1 MMVLPTACEMILRRI
16 REAGGEAYVVGGAV
30 RDMLLGKIPGDH
42 DMTTSLLPEETE
54 ELFAD
59 HTLVLA
65 GKKHGT
71 VGIVVD
77 GAVYEVTTFRRDG
90 DYHDHRRPDGVS
102 FTRSL
107 REDAAR
113 RDFTINAM
121 AWSPEE
127 GVMDFFGGREDLENG
142 ILRAVGNAEI
152 RFEEDALRIM
162 RGIRFAATLGFSVD
176 DATKEAMFGKA
187 ENLRDV
193 SGERLAVELQ
203 KLLSGKNALPILGEF
218 RDVLAVFLGD
228 ITLPPA
234 LTGEFSADLALL
246 FCGKTGM
253 DAALERLKL
262 DRNTRR
268 ESRLI
273 HEKLLNPELF
283 GTYGLRKLLG
293 NGGEAPAK
301 KTLLARMAM
310 GYPDEGHL
318 LDEILRRGDPV
329 TIRDLAVNG
338 RDLAALG
345 ITGTRMGETLD
356 FLLEEVMRDR
366 VANTRE
372 ELLGHLKEIKS

>member
-77 GAVYEVTTFRRDG
+77 GAVYEVTTYRRDG

-121 AWSPEE
+121 AYSPEE
-127 GVMDFFGGREDLENG
+127 GVMDFFGGREDLEKG

-203 KLLSGKNALPILGEF
+203 KLLSGKNALPILGKV
-218 RDVLAVFLGD
+218 RDVLAVFLGAQAD
-228 ITLPPA
+228 FSLVWNLADVTMGFMAIVNIIAILMLGKVALRVLENYESQKKQGKHPVFYEDEVG
-234 LTGEFSADLALL
+234 LTG
-246 FCGKTGM
+246 T
-253 DAALERLKL
+253 
-262 DRNTRR
+262 
-268 ESRLI
+268 
-273 HEKLLNPELF
+273 
-283 GTYGLRKLLG
+283 
-293 NGGEAPAK
+293 
-301 KTLLARMAM
+301 
-310 GYPDEGHL
+310 
-318 LDEILRRGDPV
+318 V
-329 TIRDLAVNG
+329 W
-338 RDLAALG
+338 
-345 ITGTRMGETLD
+345 
-356 FLLEEVMRDR
+356 
-366 VANTRE
+366 TRE
-372 ELLGHLKEIKS
+372 NED

>member
-1 MMVLPTACEMILRRI
+1 MMALPAPCQMILRRI

-30 RDMLLGKIPGDH
+30 RDMLLGKNPGDY

-54 ELFAD
+54 TLFAD

-71 VGIVVD
+71 VGIVAD

-90 DYHDHRRPDGVS
+90 DYHDHRRPDRVH

-121 AWSPEE
+121 AYSPEE
-127 GVMDFFGGREDLENG
+127 GVMDFFGGQEDLKNG
-142 ILRAVGNAEI
+142 VLRAVGNAET

-162 RGIRFAATLGFSVD
+162 RGIRFAATLGFAVE
-176 DATKEAMFGKA
+176 DATGEAMFGKA

-193 SGERLAVELQ
+193 SGERLTVELQ
-203 KLLSGKNALPILGEF
+203 KLLAGKDALPVLGEF
-218 RDVLAVFLGD
+218 REVLAVFLGD
-228 ITLPPA
+228 ITLPLT

-246 FCGKTGM
+246 FCGRPGL
-253 DAALERLKL
+253 DAALERLKS

-273 HEKLLNPELF
+273 HENLQNPEPF
-283 GTYGLRKLLG
+283 GSYGLRRLLG
-293 NGGEAPAK
+293 NGGEAPAQ
-301 KTLLARMAM
+301 KTLLARAAL
-310 GYPDEGHL
+310 GYPDETSL

-329 TIRDLAVNG
+329 TIRDLAVKG
-338 RDLAALG
+338 QDLAELG
-345 ITGTRMGETLD
+345 ITGTRMGETLT
-356 FLLEEVMRDR
+356 FLLEEVMHDR
-366 VANTRE
+366 VENNRE
-372 ELLGHLKEIKS
+372 ELLGHLEVIKS